1 MFLMLIANLLGLLF
15 FLFLVWYRLKD
26 DYHYEKIFNL
36 AFLILLG
43 LFLGYFFSK
52 QIVPQYW
59 FWSELLFISLI
70 FVISIKK
77 QKIKFFE
84 GFDALVISLLPLLGL
99 TFFADSIKK
108 SSLVS
113 FVQFW
118 IILIL
123 VFLFFFFDSQYRR
136 FSWYKSGRVGFS
148 GVVITILFFLSKMFF
163 SFSNIDLYLSGTF
176 AFTFLL
182 ILYRLARKKE

>member
-1 MFLMLIANLLGLLF
+1 MLIANLLGILVFLF
-15 FLFLVWYRLKD
+15 FIWYRLKD

-59 FWSELLFISLI
+59 FWSELLFMSLA
-70 FVISIKK
+70 FVVSIKK

-84 GFDALVISLLPLLGL
+84 GFDALVVSLLPILGL
-99 TFFADSIKK
+99 TFFGDSIKK
-108 SSLVS
+108 SSLIL
-113 FVQFW
+113 FVEFW

-148 GVVITILFFLSKMFF
+148 GVVIAILFFLSKMFF

-182 ILYRLARKKE
+182 VLYRLARRKE